1 MSTHHTSRSRDENV
15 PPQCQEDTARPLRPL
30 QFRTHFNRSELR
42 RLASFIGRHRDN
54 YRVLGQ
60 DGDNLGV
67 NESSPA
73 GILFALFRGLD
84 ERGFVTVEADI
95 DPAKP
100 HREDLK
106 LLSEDFAEFQDLLRL
121 EGAPSEFASREVE
134 EPEEYVFPD
143 AVYYG
148 SSRYVRKTENL
159 GMVGESGVLES
170 EAQKADKASPLPTR
184 LYRYEVR
191 DVTGALVGLY
201 RYRVDA
207 DRDVRRLVARGEVGA
222 VYVVNWERC

>member
-42 RLASFIGRHRDN
+42 RLASFIGHHRDN

-60 DGDNLGV
+60 NGDNLGV

-95 DPAKP
+95 DPVKP

-121 EGAPSEFASREVE
+121 EDAPSEFASREVE

-159 GMVGESGVLES
+159 GMVGGSGVLES
-170 EAQKADKASPLPTR
+170 EAQKADKASPH
-184 LYRYEVR
+184 
-191 DVTGALVGLY
+191 
-201 RYRVDA
+201 
-207 DRDVRRLVARGEVGA
+207 
-222 VYVVNWERC
+222 YVVGCSKKGAEGS